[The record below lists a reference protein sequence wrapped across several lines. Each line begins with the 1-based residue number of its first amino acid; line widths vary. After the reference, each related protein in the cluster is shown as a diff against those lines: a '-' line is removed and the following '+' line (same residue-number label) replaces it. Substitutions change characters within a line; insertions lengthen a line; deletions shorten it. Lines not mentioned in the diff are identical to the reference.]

1 MIAWLSGLVLEKE
14 DNRLV
19 LNVNGVGYEVF
30 ISLVTF
36 LSVPSEGESFACC
49 IHTIVREDQITLYG
63 FSQKQERDLFTA
75 LIKVSGIGPKV
86 AINILSSISVNEF
99 CQIVN
104 KKEPKALVKLP
115 GIGKKTAERLIIELQ
130 DKLNMSTDADIAS
143 SELADVGNGLVISQE
158 ATQALV
164 ALGYPL
170 KQAERI
176 INEIKVDDIN
186 STDELI
192 RQALK
197 KLSPVV

>member
-1 MIAWLSGLVLEKE
+1 M
-14 DNRLV
+14 N
-19 LNVNGVGYEVF
+19 F
-30 ISLVTF
+30 
-36 LSVPSEGESFACC
+36 SEP
-49 IHTIVREDQITLYG
+49 G

-143 SELADVGNGLVISQE
+143 SELANAGNGLVISQE

-176 INEIKVDDIN
+176 INDIKADDIN

-192 RQALK
+192 HQALK